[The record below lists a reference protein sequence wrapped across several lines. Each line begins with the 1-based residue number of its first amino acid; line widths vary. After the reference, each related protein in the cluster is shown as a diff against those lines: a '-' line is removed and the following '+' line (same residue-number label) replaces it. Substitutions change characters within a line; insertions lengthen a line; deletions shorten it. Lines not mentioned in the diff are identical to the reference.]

1 MLGLFLRL
9 LNVGELLRGEVS
21 NNLIVF
27 LVYSLFLI
35 IIFSFIII
43 LRLFLRGFFFSHF
56 RNLIKF
62 LPLFSFILQLLLHLV
77 LLVQLRVL
85 LNHLHYLLFFS
96 HWCSSRLFNS
106 LHFSS
111 CSHWPSLCNGL
122 LLNMSSLRSSYRL
135 LLFLLHLLLLLS

>member
-1 MLGLFLRL
+1 MLSLFLRL
-9 LNVGELLRGEVS
+9 LNVGKLFRREVS

-27 LVYSLFLI
+27 LVYSLLFK

-43 LRLFLRGFFFSHF
+43 LRLFLGGFFFCHF

-62 LPLFSFILQLLLHLV
+62 LSLFSFILQLLLHLV

-96 HWCSSRLFNS
+96 HWGSSRLLNF
-106 LHFSS
+106 LYFSS
-111 CSHWPSLCNGL
+111 CSHWPSLSDGL
-122 LLNMSSLRSSYRL
+122 LLNMSSLRSPNRL
-135 LLFLLHLLLLLS
+135 LLLPLHLLLLLS